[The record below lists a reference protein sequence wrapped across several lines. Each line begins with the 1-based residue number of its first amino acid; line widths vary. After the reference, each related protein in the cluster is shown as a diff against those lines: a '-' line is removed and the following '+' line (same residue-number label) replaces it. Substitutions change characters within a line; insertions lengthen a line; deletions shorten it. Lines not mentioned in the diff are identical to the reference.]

1 MNEILNIAG
10 SLIFLVGL
18 GGTVFGL
25 LWVIAGLAG
34 I

>member
-1 MNEILNIAG
+1 MNDILNITG

-18 GGTVFGL
+18 GGSVFGL
-25 LWVIAGLAG
+25 LWAIASLAG